1 MLDAPDHSIV
11 GTNNLA
17 LAEKFFSDFGLKATF
32 SEKLSEAA
40 SSILYGINGSCQQLM
55 MRTPGT
61 VPGIRL
67 VETPHKT
74 PKRDPLDTRGYAV
87 DIYARNMATAVK
99 HAQANGYQTLPLAH
113 WELDGKSVQECRV
126 LGPEGLS
133 VVLIDGDIKRPNIMD
148 KDASRDFSEIG
159 AFVNLVHDANLDKDF
174 WTQRGGLTE
183 LRNANFDGTPMVAM
197 MELPRA
203 NLQMRFALYWSG
215 ADAPNTA
222 KVELVSCEDSPVG
235 PLIPLLPLAA
245 EYGPIAFKVDVPGAR
260 AFAQRVIQGLEHT
273 SFADACLEG
282 QKREVVRAISPAG
295 VAFELWCRED

>member
-40 SSILYGINGSCQQLM
+40 SSILYGIDRSCQQLM

-99 HAQANGYQTLPLAH
+99 RYHGA
-113 WELDGKSVQECRV
+113 ES
-126 LGPEGLS
+126 
-133 VVLIDGDIKRPNIMD
+133 
-148 KDASRDFSEIG
+148 
-159 AFVNLVHDANLDKDF
+159 AFVK
-174 WTQRGGLTE
+174 E
-183 LRNANFDGTPMVAM
+183 P
-197 MELPRA
+197 
-203 NLQMRFALYWSG
+203 
-215 ADAPNTA
+215 
-222 KVELVSCEDSPVG
+222 
-235 PLIPLLPLAA
+235 
-245 EYGPIAFKVDVPGAR
+245 
-260 AFAQRVIQGLEHT
+260 
-273 SFADACLEG
+273 
-282 QKREVVRAISPAG
+282 
-295 VAFELWCRED
+295 